1 MNNNNIDN
9 QGSQSMEIV
18 PINNKNDLVENI
30 KRWVIIDSQLKII
43 NEKTKKL
50 RNMKHELTENIC
62 NFKSKNN
69 IDNTVKISDG
79 ELRFYEKKEYNQLT
93 FGYIEK
99 SLANIIPDKSQV
111 DYIISYLKENRE
123 TSVSTDIR
131 RIYKPL
137 KI

>member
-1 MNNNNIDN
+1 MNNIDN

-79 ELRFYEKKEYNQLT
+79 ELRFYEKKEYNPLT

-131 RIYKPL
+131 RVYKN
-137 KI
+137 K

>member
-1 MNNNNIDN
+1 MNNNIDN

-79 ELRFYEKKEYNQLT
+79 ELRFYEKKEYNPLT

-131 RIYKPL
+131 RVYKN
-137 KI
+137 K

>member
-1 MNNNNIDN
+1 MNNNIDN

-111 DYIISYLKENRE
+111 DYIINYLKENRE

-131 RIYKPL
+131 RVYKTL

>member
-1 MNNNNIDN
+1 MNNNIDN

-43 NEKTKKL
+43 NEKTKRL

-111 DYIISYLKENRE
+111 DYIINYLKENRE

-131 RIYKPL
+131 RVYKPL

>member
-79 ELRFYEKKEYNQLT
+79 ELRFYEKKEYNPLT

-131 RIYKPL
+131 RVYKN
-137 KI
+137 K

>member
-131 RIYKPL
+131 RVYKN
-137 KI
+137 K